1 MATTKYG
8 RGESEFVTEGA
19 GIVPAQKGPQKRE
32 REKEGSKGKKRSTRY
47 TVARGLLQK
56 GLRKWQIHLD
66 ESRT

>member
-32 REKEGSKGKKRSTRY
+32 REKEG
-47 TVARGLLQK
+47 
-56 GLRKWQIHLD
+56 RKEAKEEEHALHGG
-66 ESRT
+66 EG